1 MYSITIP
8 MLPVISKLNQ
18 QAIRNQEKI
27 NRKLGLQDS
36 EVSIMEQAIQNMV
49 MREKQLSEQVERDA
63 ESFKDIAKSKLERKL
78 KNGVTAQTAN
88 KLEVD
93 FKSSVSKKES
103 RVEFLRNKIEELEAQ
118 KEIFLKTLD
127 KKIEALEANIKREEE
142 AIKISEDY
150 FRPKIDRCYEERP
163 LDVVYPASH
172 FKRVQELKDLQSSI
186 EMNKKLVLV
195 MKAAEYDGKPK
206 DKWDI
211 REEELAKMREEAKKE
226 GRQRALEEKEK
237 EEAERQIAIAIKQ
250 KEREAR
256 ENADEER
263 WEKQKQSIVE
273 EPTKKE
279 KELTEEE
286 KENFRLMLLAL
297 KETGDLEDEG
307 VLENF

>member
-1 MYSITIP
+1 

>member
-1 MYSITIP
+1 
-8 MLPVISKLNQ
+8 
-18 QAIRNQEKI
+18 
-27 NRKLGLQDS
+27 
-36 EVSIMEQAIQNMV
+36 MEQAIQNME
-49 MREKQLSEQVERDA
+49 MREKQLSQQVERDA
-63 ESFKDIAKSKLERKL
+63 ESFKDVAKSKLERKL
-78 KNGVTAQTAN
+78 KNGVTAQTAS
-88 KLEVD
+88 KYELD
-93 FKSSVSKKES
+93 FKSSVSKKET
-103 RVEFLRNKIEELEAQ
+103 EINKLEKQIEHWETKTEQSISEIDQKLEVLEINKQ
-118 KEIFLKTLD
+118 KLENQKQAIKTMYNS
-127 KKIEALEANIKREEE
+127 KIHTIESKIKSQQE

-150 FRPKIDRCYEERP
+150 FRPKIDNCYEEKP

-256 ENADEER
+256 EKADEER

-273 EPTKKE
+273 EPRKKE

>member
-1 MYSITIP
+1 
-8 MLPVISKLNQ
+8 
-18 QAIRNQEKI
+18 
-27 NRKLGLQDS
+27 
-36 EVSIMEQAIQNMV
+36 MEQAIQNMV